1 MPAEG
6 RSAMIATETHLTL
19 WIATAVGAYML
30 AAGLGGAIERSR
42 WSEIIRELRHS
53 PGLTFLAG
61 VVTFSLGA
69 VIVMV
74 HNDWSSVLS
83 GFVSLMG
90 WAAVIEG
97 LILLAFPKLLLDLSE
112 RLMTPY
118 LVNAFIAFAIVLGG
132 LLVLLGLTGTVEG
145 AGQ

>member
-1 MPAEG
+1 
-6 RSAMIATETHLTL
+6 MIATETQLTL
-19 WIATAVGAYML
+19 WIAIAFGAYML
-30 AAGLGGAIERSR
+30 AAGLGGAIERSHWNGIVR
-42 WSEIIRELRHS
+42 DLRHS

-69 VIVMV
+69 AIVMV
-74 HNDWSSVLS
+74 HNDWSSLLS

-90 WAAVIEG
+90 WAAAIEG

-118 LVNAFIAFAIVLGG
+118 LVSAFIAFAIVLGG
-132 LLVLLGLTGTVEG
+132 LLVMLGLTGTIEG
-145 AGQ
+145 AGR